1 MTNENI
7 KLTPHFSLFE
17 LSGTSVEKYKKLNLL
32 KAQEQMGK
40 MYMLAGFAERV
51 REIIGKPMII
61 TSGYRCPELNKAIG
75 GALTSQHIFC
85 EAIDFVVKGLRVEDI
100 FSRIVTSDLKYNQI
114 IIERNKSGSQW
125 VHISIGSYKQK
136 LKFDGKQYIRLD

>member
-1 MTNENI
+1 MN
-7 KLTPHFSLFE
+7 LTPHFTIEE
-17 LSGTSVEKYKKLNLL
+17 LAGTSNVQYKKLNLL

-85 EAIDFVVKGLRVEDI
+85 EALDFVVKGLRVEDI
-100 FSRIVTSDLKYNQI
+100 FNRIVTSDLKYNQI

-125 VHISIGSYKQK
+125 VHLSIGSYKQK

>member
-1 MTNENI
+1 MN
-7 KLTPHFSLFE
+7 LTPHFTIEE
-17 LSGTSVEKYKKLNLL
+17 LAGTSNDKYKKLNLL
-32 KAQEQMGK
+32 KAQEHMGK

-61 TSGYRCPELNKAIG
+61 TSGYRCPELNRAIG
-75 GALTSQHIFC
+75 GAITSPHIFC
-85 EAIDFVVKGLRVEDI
+85 EAIDFVVKGLRPEDV
-100 FSRIVTSDLKYNQI
+100 FNRIVTSDLKYNQI

>member
-1 MTNENI
+1 MQ
-7 KLTPHFSLFE
+7 LTPHFTMDE
-17 LSGTSVEKYKKLNLL
+17 LAGTSNEQYKKLNLL

-100 FSRIVTSDLKYNQI
+100 FNKIVTSDLKYNQI

>member
-1 MTNENI
+1 MN
-7 KLTPHFSLFE
+7 LTPHFTIEE
-17 LSGTSVEKYKKLNLL
+17 LAGTSNAQYKKLNLL
-32 KAQEQMGK
+32 KAQEHMGK

-75 GALTSQHIFC
+75 GAITSQHTLC
-85 EAIDFVVKGLRVEDI
+85 EAIDIVVKGMRCEDV
-100 FSRIVTSDLKYNQI
+100 FNRIVTSDLKYNQI

-125 VHISIGSYKQK
+125 VHLSIGSYKQK

>member
-1 MTNENI
+1 MQ
-7 KLTPHFSLFE
+7 LTPHFSIEE
-17 LSGTSVEKYKKLNLL
+17 LAGTSNAQYKKLNLL
-32 KAQEQMGK
+32 KAQEHMGK

-100 FSRIVTSDLKYNQI
+100 FNRIVTSDLKYNQI

-125 VHISIGSYKQK
+125 VHLSIGSYKQK

>member
-1 MTNENI
+1 MEDFS
-7 KLTPHFSLFE
+7 LTPHFKMSE
-17 LSGTSVEKYKKLNLL
+17 LAGTSNEKYKKLNIL
-32 KAQEQMGK
+32 KAQDQMGK

-85 EAIDFVVKGLRVEDI
+85 EAIDFVVKGMSTQDI
-100 FSRIVTSDLKYNQI
+100 FNKIVTSDLKYNQI
-114 IIERNKSGSQW
+114 IIERNSKGSQW
-125 VHISIGSYKQK
+125 VHVSIGSYKQK
-136 LKFDGKQYIRLD
+136 LQFDGKQYIRLD

>member
-1 MTNENI
+1 MN
-7 KLTPHFSLFE
+7 LTPHFTIEE
-17 LSGTSVEKYKKLNLL
+17 LAGTSNAQYKKLNLL
-32 KAQEQMGK
+32 KAQEHMGK

-51 REIIGKPMII
+51 REIIGKPLII

-85 EAIDFVVKGLRVEDI
+85 EAIDFVVKGLRPEDI
-100 FSRIVTSDLKYNQI
+100 FNRIVTSDLKYNQI

>member
-1 MTNENI
+1 MQ
-7 KLTPHFSLFE
+7 LTPHFTIDE
-17 LSGTSVEKYKKLNLL
+17 LAGTSNVQYKKLNLL
-32 KAQEQMGK
+32 KAQEHMGK

-85 EAIDFVVKGLRVEDI
+85 EALDFVVKGLRVEDI
-100 FSRIVTSDLKYNQI
+100 FNRIVTSDLKYNQI

>member
-1 MTNENI
+1 MN
-7 KLTPHFSLFE
+7 LTPHFTIEE
-17 LSGTSVEKYKKLNLL
+17 LAGTSVEKYKELNLL
-32 KAQEQMGK
+32 KAQEQIGK

-51 REIIGKPMII
+51 REIVGKPLII

-85 EAIDFVVKGLRVEDI
+85 EAIDFVVKGLRPEDV
-100 FSRIVTSDLKYNQI
+100 FNRIVTSDLKYNQI
-114 IIERNKSGSQW
+114 IIERNSKGSQW
-125 VHISIGSYKQK
+125 VHVSIGAYKQK

>member
-1 MTNENI
+1 MQ
-7 KLTPHFSLFE
+7 LTPHFTIEE
-17 LSGTSVEKYKKLNLL
+17 LAGTSNAQYKKLNLL
-32 KAQEQMGK
+32 KAQEHMGK

-61 TSGYRCPELNKAIG
+61 TSGYRCSELNKAIG

-85 EAIDFVVKGLRVEDI
+85 EALDFVVKGLRVEDI
-100 FSRIVTSDLKYNQI
+100 FNRIVTSDLKYNQI

-125 VHISIGSYKQK
+125 VHLSIGSYKQK

>member
-1 MTNENI
+1 MTDDFN
-7 KLTPHFSLFE
+7 LTPHFKFSE
-17 LSGTSVEKYKKLNLL
+17 LAGTSHEKYRLLNLDE
-32 KAQEQMGK
+32 AQKQMGK

-51 REIIGKPMII
+51 REIIGKPVII

-85 EAIDFVVKGLRVEDI
+85 EAIDFVVKGMRVEDI
-100 FSRIVTSDLKYNQI
+100 FNRIVTSDLKYNQI

>member
-1 MTNENI
+1 MN
-7 KLTPHFSLFE
+7 LTPHFTIEE
-17 LSGTSVEKYKKLNLL
+17 LAGTSNDKYKKLNLL
-32 KAQEQMGK
+32 KAQEHMGK

-75 GALTSQHIFC
+75 GAITSQHIFC
-85 EAIDFVVKGLRVEDI
+85 EAIDFVVKGLRPEDV
-100 FSRIVTSDLKYNQI
+100 FNRIVTSDLKYNQI

-125 VHISIGSYKQK
+125 VHLSIGSYKQK

>member
-1 MTNENI
+1 MN
-7 KLTPHFSLFE
+7 LTPHFTIEE
-17 LSGTSVEKYKKLNLL
+17 LAGTSNEKYKKLNLL

-51 REIIGKPMII
+51 REIVGKPLIV

-85 EAIDFVVKGLRVEDI
+85 EAIDFVVKGLRPEDV
-100 FSRIVTSDLKYNQI
+100 FNRIVTSDLKYNQI
-114 IIERNKSGSQW
+114 IIERNTKGSQW
-125 VHISIGSYKQK
+125 VHISIGAFKQK
-136 LKFDGKQYIRLD
+136 LQFDGKKYIYLD

>member
-1 MTNENI
+1 MQ
-7 KLTPHFSLFE
+7 LTPHFTIE
-17 LSGTSVEKYKKLNLL
+17 EIAGTSNEQYKKLNLL

-85 EAIDFVVKGLRVEDI
+85 EAIDFVVKGLRPEDI
-100 FSRIVTSDLKYNQI
+100 FNKIVTSDLKYNQI

-136 LKFDGKQYIRLD
+136 LQFDGKQYIRLD